1 MFVDRNQE
9 LDLLADGYRKK
20 GSVLVA
26 IYGTR
31 RIGKSTLINKF
42 LEGKKHVYYLATTD
56 NGREQLRHLA
66 LNIGS
71 VIDDNILRNF
81 GATDWLMLFSSICA
95 HKSKEKL
102 IIVIDEFPYLVRDN
116 PALSSIFQA
125 GWDQYLNESNVMLV
139 LLGSSISMMRSEFLN
154 YSAPLYGRTNIVMKI
169 GPLPF
174 EYTSRLL
181 PKLEFIDKLYTYFIF
196 GGVPTYY
203 MQINSYKSLDKIL
216 EFIVRSGETFYSET
230 SLLLSEEVRKDN
242 RFIEILTLIAEGI
255 NKLSEVASKAHIQ
268 QSNLYYYIR
277 VLEEIDMIAKEFP
290 ITEIPKERS
299 KKVSYIIKNPFIKFW
314 AIVMRRITRS
324 IDQNKPDMAVKEMRR
339 LVEIISQKRFEEF
352 SKEFILSQT
361 IKTIPFEIEKAGRW
375 WGRDTSRKRGMNEE
389 EIDVVAL
396 NNNTKNILFAECKW
410 SSNKVGSSIY
420 NNLKR
425 KAKIVEWHNN
435 DRKEYFALFS
445 KVGFTEEMKKI
456 AEQDNVLLFDLKTI
470 KNIMK

>member
-230 SLLLSEEVRKDN
+230 
-242 RFIEILTLIAEGI
+242 
-255 NKLSEVASKAHIQ
+255 
-268 QSNLYYYIR
+268 
-277 VLEEIDMIAKEFP
+277 
-290 ITEIPKERS
+290 
-299 KKVSYIIKNPFIKFW
+299 
-314 AIVMRRITRS
+314 
-324 IDQNKPDMAVKEMRR
+324 
-339 LVEIISQKRFEEF
+339 
-352 SKEFILSQT
+352 
-361 IKTIPFEIEKAGRW
+361 
-375 WGRDTSRKRGMNEE
+375 
-389 EIDVVAL
+389 
-396 NNNTKNILFAECKW
+396 
-410 SSNKVGSSIY
+410 
-420 NNLKR
+420 
-425 KAKIVEWHNN
+425 
-435 DRKEYFALFS
+435 
-445 KVGFTEEMKKI
+445 
-456 AEQDNVLLFDLKTI
+456 
-470 KNIMK
+470 